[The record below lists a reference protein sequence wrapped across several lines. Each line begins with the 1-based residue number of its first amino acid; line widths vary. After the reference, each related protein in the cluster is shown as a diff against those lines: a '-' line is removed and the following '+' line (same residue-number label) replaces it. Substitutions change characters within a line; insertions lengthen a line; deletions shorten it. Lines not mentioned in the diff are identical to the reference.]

1 MTPKHNALL
10 RPYIQP
16 NEYHTKILSSNLC
29 SIFQWITHQDNHS
42 QALWSKGPP
51 NGIVLLS
58 ISLLWTSKCEVS
70 QAPFHSK
77 GTIAQ
82 IIIRYGRHANETPV
96 EHIRQLKEIDA
107 PIGSLAVIDKKRG
120 KIWYTARKR
129 VQKSQRQPIC
139 PCGANRTLTKSMLT
153 HRSFKI
159 GCVQNPWKQKGQW
172 VCEQAFSSHKW
183 RSVHRFPDN
192 PKDQYMVSIQL
203 SESVEPEIC
212 SSTRNYRLPT
222 KLSPHPQMFE
232 RCQL

>member
-1 MTPKHNALL
+1 MFADRVVENSTTPKHNALL

-42 QALWSKGPP
+42 QALWSKGSP

-82 IIIRYGRHANETPV
+82 IIIRHGRRANETPV

-139 PCGANRTLTKSMLT
+139 PCGANRTLKANKRHNPCWRIGASRLVV
-153 HRSFKI
+153 FKTLGSRKANGFVGRHSAPTNDAQSTGFQI
-159 GCVQNPWKQKGQW
+159 I
-172 VCEQAFSSHKW
+172 
-183 RSVHRFPDN
+183 
-192 PKDQYMVSIQL
+192 PKI
-203 SESVEPEIC
+203 
-212 SSTRNYRLPT
+212 STW
-222 KLSPHPQMFE
+222 
-232 RCQL
+232 